1 MLTGKTNLFCLA
13 RGHIEQRLSLESQ
26 EMAGLFVANNF
37 ILEEG
42 KWPNQKCQGSVQ
54 TVLIE
59 AEKEGTDL
67 VVSVKL
73 EDVAGFCTK

>member
-13 RGHIEQRLSLESQ
+13 RWHIEQRLSLESQ

-42 KWPNQKCQGSVQ
+42 KWPNRKCQGSVQ

-59 AEKEGTDL
+59 AEKGANL
-67 VVSVKL
+67 VVSVEL
-73 EDVAGFCTK
+73 EDVVGFCTK

>member
-1 MLTGKTNLFCLA
+1 
-13 RGHIEQRLSLESQ
+13 
-26 EMAGLFVANNF
+26 MAGLFVANNF

-59 AEKEGTDL
+59 AEKEGADL
-67 VVSVKL
+67 VISV
-73 EDVAGFCTK
+73 